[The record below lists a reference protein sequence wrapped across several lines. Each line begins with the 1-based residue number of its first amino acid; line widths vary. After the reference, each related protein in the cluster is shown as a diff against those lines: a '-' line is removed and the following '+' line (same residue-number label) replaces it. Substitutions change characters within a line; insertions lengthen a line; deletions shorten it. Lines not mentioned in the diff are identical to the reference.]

1 MGGKQYCNLRSH
13 TAHATHRQLMS
24 GGITGQQKL
33 HLNDNMRIL
42 NVRIIPNMRDKRITK
57 AALK

>member
-1 MGGKQYCNLRSH
+1 MISQQQWLVSVGGKQYCNLRSH

-33 HLNDNMRIL
+33 HLNDNVPSLMGG
-42 NVRIIPNMRDKRITK
+42 VYG
-57 AALK
+57 A